1 MGKDNS
7 IEPWH
12 GMAKRDV
19 QDLIG
24 QIPHRMAHNYPDRPA
39 ITFQG
44 TTRTFEEFNADC
56 NRLANALLDAGFE
69 KGDRFAALG
78 INSYQYVVIWFGCA
92 KAGVIH
98 IPLNSELKAD
108 ELDYYINHAKPRGL
122 AVDDELYESVADKFD
137 DWSPVETIVTIDKT
151 DDITGRPQATR
162 LSTFM
167 EQGSADEPEVEDLDA
182 DDTIQISYTSGTTS
196 KPKGV
201 MMTHRTL
208 FSQYAS
214 SIIDGG
220 LGGDDTAIAMMPLF
234 HVAQMHAFTVAD
246 IYNGAHQII
255 LEGFDPGRVL
265 SLIEDEEVTRLFGL
279 PNMYRELV
287 NHDAFEET
295 DLRSLELCVYA
306 MAPMPGSE
314 VQEMMEQFG
323 AGFEIY
329 FGQTEMMPV
338 TTILPP
344 ELHDTKAGSVGIP
357 VRNVEVGIMDDDGN
371 VLGREEEG
379 EIVYRGGQVMKGY
392 YNDPEKTAEAF
403 EYGWFHSGDIGRLD
417 EDGVLWFEDRKKD
430 MVKTGGENVASLE
443 VEEVLME
450 HPDIEE
456 AAIIGIPHPKWNEG
470 ITAVVSSSKD
480 DLTEDDIL
488 DYVSERKAGFKVPK
502 TVVFVEEFPR
512 TATGKIQKY
521 ELRDAYAD
529 IYQEP
534 S

>member
-1 MGKDNS
+1 MAQRTKV
-7 IEPWH
+7 EPWQ

-39 ITFQG
+39 LTYHDE
-44 TTRTFEEFNADC
+44 TRTFEEFNADC
-56 NRLANALLDAGFE
+56 NRMANALLEAGFE

-98 IPLNSELKAD
+98 VPLNPELKAD
-108 ELDYYINHAKPRGL
+108 ELDYYIDHAEPKGL
-122 AVDDELYESVADKFD
+122 AVDHEMYENVAEKLA
-137 DWSPVETIVTIDKT
+137 DWDPLDTTVTIDKT
-151 DDITGRPQATR
+151 DDAGDPPQGVR

-167 EQGSADEPEVEDLDA
+167 DQGTADDPGVENLDA

-220 LGGDDTAIAMMPLF
+220 LDGDDTVIAMMPLF
-234 HVAQMHAFTVAD
+234 HVAQMHCFTVAD

-255 LEGFDPGRVL
+255 LEGFDPERVL
-265 SLIEDEEVTRLFGL
+265 SLIEEEEVTRLFGL
-279 PNMYRELV
+279 PNMYRGLV
-287 NHDAFEET
+287 DHDAFEET
-295 DLRSLELCVYA
+295 DLSSLELCVYA

-314 VQEMMEQFG
+314 IQEMMEQFG

-357 VRNVEVGIMDDDGN
+357 VRNVEVGIMDDDGTL
-371 VLGREEEG
+371 LGREETG

-392 YNDPEKTAEAF
+392 YDDPEKTAKAF
-403 EYGWFHSGDIGRLD
+403 EYGWFHSGDIGRID

-430 MVKTGGENVASLE
+430 MVKTGGENVASIE

-456 AAIIGIPHPKWNEG
+456 AAIIGVPHPKWNEG
-470 ITAVVSSSKD
+470 ITAVVSSSND
-480 DLTEDDIL
+480 ELTEDDVI
-488 DYVSERKAGFKVPK
+488 DFVSERKAGFKVPK
-502 TVVFVEEFPR
+502 AVTFVEEFPR

-521 ELRDAYAD
+521 ELRDEYED
-529 IYQEP
+529 IYQEAR
-534 S
+534 